1 MSQPSPLLATIGL
14 HKAYAQ
20 PVLRG
25 VDWDV
30 RAGEVHALVGE
41 NGAGKS
47 TLARL
52 LCGMVA
58 PDAGH
63 MQLDGAV
70 WLPAS
75 RRQADAAGVR
85 MVLQELAAIGTL
97 TVAENIFRGRLP
109 TKRGGAWGVIDRRR
123 LNEEARVWMAAVG
136 LQDVEPHAL
145 VNTLGVGQ
153 KQLVE
158 IAGALTSDVKL
169 LILDEPT
176 AALTGPETQRLFH
189 QIRRLCAA
197 GTAVVYIS
205 HRLEELQEI
214 ASRLT
219 VLRDGV
225 MVGTHNACDL
235 SVGEVIKL
243 MSGRALSVDAFTA
256 APQSDDAGLVVQG
269 LCVSDTVHDI
279 SFAAHK
285 GEILGFAGLMGAGRT
300 EMVRALF
307 GADKRS
313 AGDVFIEG
321 QKVNIRHPRDAVGAG
336 VALLTEDRKEQG
348 LLLPLGI
355 AANVSVVNLAGLA
368 KCGVID
374 EAKEAKVAERFMQAL
389 AVKAHSLGQPVVELS
404 GGNQQKV
411 LIARWLYRD
420 CRVLIFDEPTRGID
434 VAARFEIYKLMRDLA
449 HAGKT
454 ILVVSSDLNELMQI
468 CHRIAV
474 LSRGRLVDT
483 FRRDT
488 WTQASIMAAAF
499 SGYLGKAANSQAE
512 A

>member
-1 MSQPSPLLATIGL
+1 MSLPSPLLATFDL

-25 VDWDV
+25 VNWAV

-47 TLARL
+47 TLARVV
-52 LCGMVA
+52 CGMTS
-58 PDAGH
+58 PNAGH
-63 MQLDGAV
+63 MQLAGRP
-70 WLPAS
+70 WSPSS
-75 RRQADAAGVR
+75 RRDADAQGVR
-85 MVLQELAAIGTL
+85 MVLQELGAIGTL

-109 TKRGGAWGVIDRRR
+109 TKGGGRWGVIDRKR
-123 LNEEARVWMAAVG
+123 LHEEARVWMAAVG
-136 LQDVEPHAL
+136 LQDVAPDAL
-145 VNTLGVGQ
+145 VSSLGVGQ

-176 AALTGPETQRLFH
+176 AALTGPETQKLFE
-189 QIRRLCAA
+189 QIRRLCAG

-214 ASRLT
+214 ATRLT

-225 MVGTHNACDL
+225 MVGTHNTADL
-235 SVGEVIKL
+235 SIDKIIKL
-243 MSGRALSVDAFTA
+243 MAGRALSADEFATA
-256 APQSDDAGLVVQG
+256 QHGEDVGIEVRNLRVNGVVRD
-269 LCVSDTVHDI
+269 VSF
-279 SFAAHK
+279 SAHK

-300 EMVRALF
+300 ETMRALF
-307 GADKRS
+307 GADVRD
-313 AGDVFIEG
+313 AGEVFIDGEP
-321 QKVNIRHPRDAVGAG
+321 VTIRHPRDAVRAG

-355 AANVSVVNLAGLA
+355 TTNVSVVNLPALA
-368 KCGVID
+368 KHGVID
-374 EAKEAKVAERFMQAL
+374 ESNEASVAERFRQTL
-389 AVKAHSLGQPVVELS
+389 AVKAHNLSQPVGELS

-411 LIARWLYRD
+411 LIARWLFRD

-434 VAARFEIYKLMRDLA
+434 VGARFEIYKLMRDLA

-454 ILVVSSDLNELMQI
+454 ILVVSSDLTELMQI

-474 LSRGRLVDT
+474 LSRGELVQT

-499 SGYLGKAANSQAE
+499 SGYLGKAATDQAE